1 MIKSSKHEQTI
12 TCSTGDYLNIK
23 FSSYA
28 QDCDTVSLTDRET
41 GDRVTIELAANQLQ
55 GHFIESISCLRY
67 SRSEARQAFLNQVK
81 STIAEVEECYRKELE
96 GVNK

>member
-23 FSSYA
+23 FAGYA

-41 GDRVTIELAANQLQ
+41 GDKVIIELAANQLQ

-67 SRSEARQAFLNQVK
+67 SKNEARQAFLNQVK
-81 STIAEVEECYRKELE
+81 STIEEVEAYYLKELE
-96 GVNK
+96 ASK

>member
-1 MIKSSKHEQTI
+1 MIKSSKHEQKI

-41 GDRVTIELAANQLQ
+41 GDKVELELGANQLQ
-55 GHFIESISCLRY
+55 GCFIETIACLRY
-67 SRSEARQAFLNQVK
+67 SRNEARQAFLNQVK
-81 STIAEVEECYRKELE
+81 STIAEVEAYYLKELE
-96 GVNK
+96 ESK